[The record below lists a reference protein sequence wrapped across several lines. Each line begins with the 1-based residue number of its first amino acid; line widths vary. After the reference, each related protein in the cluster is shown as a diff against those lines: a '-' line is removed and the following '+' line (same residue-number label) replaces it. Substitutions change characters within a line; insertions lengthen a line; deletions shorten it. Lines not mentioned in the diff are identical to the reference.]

1 MPISPL
7 SAISPPERPRDAALP
22 ADAGRRNRL
31 LGALPQNEFSQL
43 APHFKE
49 VPLERGKILQEQG
62 EAIDSVYFPHSG
74 MISVLAVMP
83 EGETVETMTIG
94 REGGVGLA
102 SGIGS
107 QTALNRATVRLPG
120 RATQVSVARW
130 AAVAQ
135 QSQAVRGLIVG
146 YNDLQLGQVQQ
157 AVACNALHDVEAR
170 LCRWLLEARDRV
182 GSDTLTLTQEF
193 LAETL
198 GVRRTT
204 VTLIARM
211 LQSAGFVHYRRGV
224 VHLRD
229 IVALEGGACECYRV
243 VRGLTD
249 RFLASDS

>member
-1 MPISPL
+1 MPISPV
-7 SAISPPERPRDAALP
+7 STISPLERPRDAALP
-22 ADAGRRNRL
+22 ADAGGRNRL
-31 LGALPQNEFSQL
+31 LGGLPQDEFSQL

-49 VPLERGKILQEQG
+49 VVLDKGKILQEPG
-62 EAIDSVYFPHSG
+62 EPIDSVYFPHGG

-94 REGGVGLA
+94 REGAVGLT

-107 QTALNRATVRLPG
+107 QTALNRATVQLPG
-120 RATQVSVARW
+120 RATQISAARW
-130 AAVAQ
+130 AALAQ
-135 QSQAVRGLIVG
+135 RSQPVRNLIVR
-146 YNDLQLGQVQQ
+146 YNDVQLAQVQQ

-182 GSDTLTLTQEF
+182 GSDALPLTQEF
-193 LAETL
+193 LAEML

-204 VTLIARM
+204 VTIVARM

-229 IVALEGGACECYRV
+229 VAALEGGACECYRV

-249 RFLASDS
+249 RFLASES